1 MSTGR
6 EQINNTSRGGGA
18 AIPLAGL
25 LDLRGKSAVVTG
37 GAAGIGFGIARRLAE
52 AGARVVVADVNAA
65 SAERAAARLRELGGA
80 AQAVTADVRSAT
92 DVRWLMERAAG
103 AHGGVDILVNNAGI
117 FPLRPALALGEE
129 EWDRVLDVNL
139 KGAFLCAQAAA
150 QHMTAQGGGGVIL
163 NIASIDS
170 LHPSAVGL
178 AAYDAS
184 KGGLLMLT
192 KNLALELAPRG
203 IRVLALAPGAITT
216 EGTQAQTAQL
226 RGSGI
231 DLQEMAQ
238 RFLARIPLGRMGEP
252 DDIGRVA
259 LFLVSNA
266 AAYMTGTLVV
276 VDGGVLLS

>member
-1 MSTGR
+1 MSTSR
-6 EQINNTSRGGGA
+6 EQINVTSSGGGA

-25 LDLRGKSAVVTG
+25 LDLADRSAVVTG
-37 GAAGIGFGIARRLAE
+37 GAAGIGFGIARRLAQ
-52 AGARVVVADVNAA
+52 AGARVTVADVNAA
-65 SAERAAARLRELGGA
+65 ASERAAARLRELGGT

-117 FPLRPALALGEE
+117 FPLRTAMELGEE

-150 QHMTAQGGGGVIL
+150 QHMIAQGTGGVIL

-192 KNLALELAPRG
+192 KNLALELAPRA
-203 IRVLALAPGAITT
+203 IRVLALAPGGITT

-226 RGSGI
+226 RGAGI
-231 DLQEMAQ
+231 DLEELGK

-259 LFLVSNA
+259 LFLVSDA

-276 VDGGVLLS
+276 VDGGVLLA

>member
-1 MSTGR
+1 MSTSK
-6 EQINNTSRGGGA
+6 EEINATSSGGGA
-18 AIPLAGL
+18 AIPVAGL
-25 LDLRGKSAVVTG
+25 LDLTGKSAVVTG
-37 GAAGIGFGIARRLAE
+37 GAAGIGFGIARRLGE
-52 AGARVVVADVNAA
+52 AGARVAVADVNAA
-65 SAERAAARLRELGGA
+65 AAERAAARLRELGSA
-80 AQAVTADVRSAT
+80 AQAVTADVRSTT
-92 DVRWLMERAAG
+92 DVRWLMERVVG

-117 FPLRPALALGEE
+117 FPLRPTMALGEE

-150 QHMTAQGGGGVIL
+150 QHMIAQGTGGVIL

-203 IRVLALAPGAITT
+203 IRVLALAPGGITT
-216 EGTQAQTAQL
+216 EGTQAQSEQV

-231 DLQEMAQ
+231 DLEEMAR

-259 LFLVSNA
+259 LFLVSDA